1 MWADSSKEFAAPVS
15 KGKRVLLCHDGSTE
29 GFADNALHLRGK
41 GISKCY
47 LDYHQN
53 INGEV
58 FESWFG
64 DKLIQNFRKGRKTL
78 IVLNNAKYHC
88 RPMEKH
94 IFNEKEKKK
103 NGMIEVMKKHNTTIP
118 EPIPAKPL
126 LLSLVGEANVPKQ
139 YIVDN
144 NAKTSGYS
152 VLQLSP
158 YHCMLHPIEIV
169 WSQTKQHY
177 RRQNIYSN
185 EPSNILESI

>member
-1 MWADSSKEFAAPVS
+1 MWADSSKESTAPVS

-29 GFADNALHLRGK
+29 GFADNALHLCGE

-64 DKLIQNFRKGRKTL
+64 DKLIPNFRKGRKTL

-88 RPMEKH
+88 RPMERH

-103 NGMIEVMKKHNTTIP
+103 W
-118 EPIPAKPL
+118 
-126 LLSLVGEANVPKQ
+126 
-139 YIVDN
+139 YD
-144 NAKTSGYS
+144 
-152 VLQLSP
+152 
-158 YHCMLHPIEIV
+158 
-169 WSQTKQHY
+169 WSHEKA
-177 RRQNIYSN
+177 
-185 EPSNILESI
+185 

>member
-1 MWADSSKEFAAPVS
+1 
-15 KGKRVLLCHDGSTE
+15 
-29 GFADNALHLRGK
+29 
-41 GISKCY
+41 
-47 LDYHQN
+47 
-53 INGEV
+53 
-58 FESWFG
+58 
-64 DKLIQNFRKGRKTL
+64 
-78 IVLNNAKYHC
+78 
-88 RPMEKH
+88 
-94 IFNEKEKKK
+94 
-103 NGMIEVMKKHNTTIP
+103 MIEVMKKHNTTIP

-185 EPSNILESI
+185 EPSNILESIWKVCSTNISLKNVESLVSLVIKEEEKFRKTDNTVDNEIEPVKSNIVLQVKVIVILIWNNSKLPV